1 MLKDRLH
8 DILRDE
14 LSILG
19 DEAGMHILVQFH
31 SKRLA
36 LLPWE
41 DTASYGF
48 LVERSAEYR
57 WSGQLDET
65 GIVLGY
71 GNLST
76 GKIEEGVRC
85 IQKFVAER

>member
-1 MLKDRLH
+1 LKDRLH
-8 DILRDE
+8 DAFGDDI
-14 LSILG
+14 SIPG

-31 SKRLA
+31 SRRHA

-48 LVERSAEYR
+48 LVEQFAYYR
-57 WSGQLDET
+57 WSDRQEET

-71 GNLST
+71 GNLSAER
-76 GKIEEGVRC
+76 IEEGVRRM
-85 IQKFVAER
+85 QKFIAER